1 MPTFENLLNARLG
14 SLSDAVDD
22 WTETVKKLEKLEEQ
36 ASKGML
42 KKAGKADWEGENA
55 GVTLPFVRKTAKEF
69 GDALKEAESIRNI
82 LRGALTEF
90 KAAKAQ
96 LYKVVE
102 DAPGKGIRV
111 DLDGTVSY
119 QVHPDR
125 RGKDY
130 EGPEPKEADFEQVR
144 ADIKEALKRA
154 NEADEVASRA
164 LRTLVGK
171 DKHNFSGTE
180 YDSLKDAGKAQ
191 DAQDARAAAKIVAKG
206 DDASPEEIA
215 RLNKYFKDNRGDQHF
230 AERFAL
236 EVGVKGNLEYWAD
249 MGDPSDG
256 SRLGVDHAKKIKE
269 LQESWSL
276 TLAAAT
282 HSDSAEMTRWKSEMI
297 KAGDDIIQTRGTS
310 AHGFQVMSN
319 LMREGTYDKKFL
331 HDFGNAVV
339 VAERRMTGDGR
350 IPPSQA
356 WNSGLAMSPK
366 LNWDGKDLGSD
377 PMAGYL
383 EALGHNPEAS
393 LDFFNRSTKLDGE
406 KLSNWDYFVG
416 DGKQARD
423 WPEGTDGKAT
433 GFDNLGHAL
442 ESATLG
448 YAYDESNPSVPHMK
462 TEEQIQA
469 REERTALVS
478 TIVENYTSADAID
491 KQPGMRDSLA
501 NIAAGH
507 VDSLS
512 YSMANWGGSGELA
525 DRDGLFN
532 FEGKHLRDLGE
543 SSTANFL
550 RALAADEES
559 YNTVS
564 VAQQTYGASLMAA
577 QGNHQDNALDAG
589 LHSVSMHGLLDQARS
604 ESIGEEFAED
614 AKERNKQLEK
624 QGEWRNFAAGATVGL
639 VVGVAS
645 ELIIPTRAAAA
656 IAVPLAFE
664 VAGGAAETYMATQT
678 IDWLDENEYKND
690 QQAVEGIQKARQ
702 DGQHNAM
709 TPLLNYAAQ
718 NDMSPTEVRELVRRA
733 QGTYHDGGEY
743 TDTDDAR
750 GW

>member
-1 MPTFENLLNARLG
+1 MPTFENLLNLRLG

-22 WTETVKKLEKLEEQ
+22 WTETVKKLEKLDEQ

-69 GDALKEAESIRNI
+69 GDALKEAESLRNI

-90 KAAKAQ
+90 KAAKSQ
-96 LYKVVE
+96 LRKVVE

-125 RGKDY
+125 RGKNYD
-130 EGPEPKEADFEQVR
+130 GPEPKEGDFEQVR
-144 ADIKEALKRA
+144 TEIKEALKRA

-180 YDSLKDAGKAQ
+180 YDSLKDAGRAQ

-206 DDASPEEIA
+206 DDASPEEIT

-269 LQESWSL
+269 LQENWSL

-282 HSDSAEMTRWKSEMI
+282 HSDSAEMTRWKSDMV

-319 LMREGTYDKKFL
+319 LMREGVYDKKFL
-331 HDFGNAVV
+331 HDFGDAVV
-339 VAERRMTGDGR
+339 VADRRMTGDGR
-350 IPPSQA
+350 ISAGQA
-356 WNSGLAMSPK
+356 WGSGLAMPPK
-366 LNWDGKDLGSD
+366 LNWGGEDLGSD
-377 PMAGYL
+377 PMVGYM

-393 LDFFNRSTKLDGE
+393 LDFFNRSTKVDGE

-416 DGKQARD
+416 DGKQARE
-423 WPEGTDGKAT
+423 WPLDMDGKPT
-433 GFDNLGHAL
+433 GFENLGHAL

-448 YAYDESNPSVPHMK
+448 YAYDEKDPSIPPTK
-462 TEEQIQA
+462 TAEQIEA

-478 TIVENYTSADAID
+478 KIVENYSSADAVG
-491 KQPGMRDSLA
+491 KHPGIHGSLA

-507 VDSLS
+507 IDSLN
-512 YSMANWGGSGELA
+512 YSIANWGGSGELA

-532 FEGKHLRDLGE
+532 YDGKHLRDMGE
-543 SSTANFL
+543 GSTANFM
-550 RALAADEES
+550 RALASNEES

-564 VAQQTYGASLMAA
+564 LAQQAYGSSLIAA
-577 QGNHQDNALDAG
+577 QGGHHDNALDAG
-589 LHSVSMHGLLDQARS
+589 FYSISMHGLLDEARA
-604 ESIGEEFAED
+604 ESIGDEFAKD
-614 AKERNKQLEK
+614 AKERNRQLEK

-664 VAGGAAETYMATQT
+664 MAGGAAETYMATQT
-678 IDWLDENEYKND
+678 IDWLAENEYKND

-702 DGQHNAM
+702 DGERNAM
-709 TPLLNYAAQ
+709 APLLNYAAEHE
-718 NDMSPTEVRELVRRA
+718 MSPTEVRELVRRA
-733 QGTYHDGGEY
+733 RGNYHDGGKY